1 MYAICKFENHRN
13 PTDQDQMWN
22 ITMFR
27 KGIRNC
33 ISNTYL
39 YM

>member
-1 MYAICKFENHRN
+1 MYAICKFKSHRDSI
-13 PTDQDQMWN
+13 DQDQMWY

-33 ISNTYL
+33 ISNTNL
-39 YM
+39 HM